1 MCVSLAQD
9 ESASFAR
16 LLQEQERAYYMMQF
30 DGAAAAEED
39 AGGDA
44 TPVDEEEDESLALAR
59 QLQEDEERE
68 YRNRMLAMAGIDPE
82 NGDDSEAEG
91 LDTDAM
97 TYEELCDLGEQVG
110 KVVCGL
116 TDAQTASLPG
126 VKIDSRFEGTR
137 CAVCCVEFDL
147 EEEACQLPRCKHV
160 YHRECVEPWF
170 KENKACPT
178 CKMDVFEEK

>member
-1 MCVSLAQD
+1 M
-9 ESASFAR
+9 
-16 LLQEQERAYYMMQF
+16 LQEQERAYFLMQF
-30 DGAAAAEED
+30 DGAAAADRDADDATLAED
-39 AGGDA
+39 AA
-44 TPVDEEEDESLALAR
+44 NEEEDESLALAR
-59 QLQEDEERE
+59 QLQEEEERE

-82 NGDDSEAEG
+82 AGDDSEAEG

-126 VKIDSRFEGTR
+126 IKIDSRVEGTT
-137 CAVCCVEFDL
+137 CAVCCMEFDL
-147 EEEACQLPRCKHV
+147 EEDACRLPRCKHV

-170 KENKACPT
+170 KENKTCPT
-178 CKMDVFEEK
+178 CKTDVFEEK

>member
-1 MCVSLAQD
+1 
-9 ESASFAR
+9 
-16 LLQEQERAYYMMQF
+16 MMQL
-30 DGAAAAEED
+30 DGAAEEED

-59 QLQEDEERE
+59 RLQEDEERE

-82 NGDDSEAEG
+82 AGDDSEAEG

-178 CKMDVFEEK
+178 CKMDVFEETW

>member
-1 MCVSLAQD
+1 M
-9 ESASFAR
+9 
-16 LLQEQERAYYMMQF
+16 LQEQERAYYMMQF
-30 DGAAAAEED
+30 DGAAAAEDD

-59 QLQEDEERE
+59 RLQEDEERE

-82 NGDDSEAEG
+82 AGDDSEAEG

-178 CKMDVFEEK
+178 CKMDVFEET